1 MSNIHV
7 KLLSIVFHHLLI
19 QILFV
24 TKVFVFHALI
34 QLNYVQIQLSVVVVH
49 AVIVIAVQHSIK
61 LEKHAALIDNV
72 LIPMIFVLI
81 ENVHDVYHF
90 IHHVQ
95 TILYQHLAV

>member
-1 MSNIHV
+1 M
-7 KLLSIVFHHLLI
+7 

-24 TKVFVFHALI
+24 TKVFVFHVLI
-34 QLNYVQIQLSVVVVH
+34 QLNHVQIQLSAVVVH
-49 AVIVIAVQHSIK
+49 AVIVITVQHFIK
-61 LEKHAALIDNV
+61 LEEHAILIDNV
-72 LIPMIFVLI
+72 WMPMIFVLI